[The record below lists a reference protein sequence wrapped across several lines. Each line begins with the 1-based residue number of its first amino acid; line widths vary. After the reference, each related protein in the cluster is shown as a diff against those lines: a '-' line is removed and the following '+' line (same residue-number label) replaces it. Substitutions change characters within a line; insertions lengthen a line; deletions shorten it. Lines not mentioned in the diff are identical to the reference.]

1 MESWNKV
8 YLELAKLVGEE
19 NAIVMYREYRGF
31 QLNMPM
37 RLVSS
42 QHIRHIIEVEYDGTN
57 GAEIARF
64 YGYTERHIRR
74 LIAEVKDKNQIKVE
88 GRENGTI

>member
-1 MESWNKV
+1 M

-19 NAIVMYREYRGF
+19 NAIMMYREYRGF

-74 LIAEVKDKNQIKVE
+74 LVAEMKRKNTEEETV
-88 GRENGTI
+88 

>member
-1 MESWNKV
+1 M

-42 QHIRHIIEVEYDGTN
+42 QHIRHIVETEYDGTN
-57 GAEIARF
+57 GEEIARF

-74 LIAEVKDKNQIKVE
+74 LIAENNRGNQKKME
-88 GRENGTI
+88 EKEHESN

>member
-1 MESWNKV
+1 M

-74 LIAEVKDKNQIKVE
+74 LVAEMKRKNTEEETV
-88 GRENGTI
+88 

>member
-1 MESWNKV
+1 M

-74 LIAEVKDKNQIKVE
+74 LVAEMKKKNTEEETV
-88 GRENGTI
+88 

>member
-1 MESWNKV
+1 M

-19 NAIVMYREYRGF
+19 NAIMMYREYRGF

-37 RLVSS
+37 CLVSS

-57 GAEIARF
+57 GAEIACF

-74 LIAEVKDKNQIKVE
+74 LVAEMKRKNTEEETV
-88 GRENGTI
+88 

>member
-1 MESWNKV
+1 M
-8 YLELAKLVGEE
+8 AKLVGEE

-74 LIAEVKDKNQIKVE
+74 LVAEMKKKNTEEETV
-88 GRENGTI
+88 

>member
-1 MESWNKV
+1 M

-74 LIAEVKDKNQIKVE
+74 LIAEVKDKNQKKVE
-88 GRENGTI
+88 ERENGTI

>member
-1 MESWNKV
+1 M

-57 GAEIARF
+57 GVEIARF

-74 LIAEVKDKNQIKVE
+74 LVAEMKRKNTEEETV
-88 GRENGTI
+88 

>member
-1 MESWNKV
+1 M